1 MVFVIPA
8 RVIIYFFLLLF
19 YLHTP
24 GLGLREPLGVFV
36 CCKERARYSTS
47 ILDSLRDRRR
57 RLTSDDELRLL
68 QAVLCD
74 SSTTRFNPPPAN
86 KAKDRVPRVPSFF
99 SCGRCSPCAR
109 VFTIVFFFFF
119 GRVHEGATL
128 STATARLFLAGD
140 AAAYFRAGAEHQT
153 NERAEP
159 ASAGETSNSSLISL
173 PPCARAQALIH
184 CSVVEAAIVVG
195 QYLNRVICPPP
206 SISLIR
212 EEESSSRS
220 LL

>member
-1 MVFVIPA
+1 MFFFIPNPSGFLRVVFVIPA
-8 RVIIYFFLLLF
+8 RVIIHFFLLLF

-86 KAKDRVPRVPSFF
+86 KAKDRGPRVPSFF
-99 SCGRCSPCAR
+99 SCGRCNPCAR
-109 VFTIVFFFFF
+109 VFTIFFF

-128 STATARLFLAGD
+128 SAATARLFLAGD
-140 AAAYFRAGAEHQT
+140 AAAYFRPRQNT
-153 NERAEP
+153 KPTKEP
-159 ASAGETSNSSLISL
+159 NQPQREELRIPRLSPSS
-173 PPCARAQALIH
+173 CARAQAGTNTLL
-184 CSVVEAAIVVG
+184 CRGSSDSCWAI
-195 QYLNRVICPPP
+195 P
-206 SISLIR
+206 
-212 EEESSSRS
+212 
-220 LL
+220 